1 MKNTEVTCPT
11 CSRHFEIR
19 YHRKLRILAAG
30 TGALFGAAISD
41 GIIGAVLIGGVSYAA
56 ARAIDSYLARRC
68 RVCGT
73 IVELPSR
80 PDVEQP
86 PAEAQAA

>member
-1 MKNTEVTCPT
+1 MKSHLITCPT
-11 CSRHFEIR
+11 CNNRFELR
-19 YHRKLRILAAG
+19 YHRKLRILAASM
-30 TGALFGAAISD
+30 GAVFGAAISD
-41 GIIGAVLIGGVSYAA
+41 GLIGAVVFGGISYAA
-56 ARAIDSYLARRC
+56 ARMIDGYLARRC

-80 PDVEQP
+80 PDVDQP